1 MKKIVKFSAFM
12 LAAMF
17 AATSFTSCGNDDDEP
32 KGSDIVGTWQ
42 LKDSDGVILLQF
54 TKDGKYNE
62 VDIVSDEGVDDLY
75 IYHGTYTLSGN
86 KLTITYVYAY
96 ESETVDCTYSVKGD
110 QLTITSAEGSNTLT
124 RVQDSVIERYL

>member
-1 MKKIVKFSAFM
+1 MKKYSYLLMVM
-12 LAAMF
+12 LMALVSVGF
-17 AATSFTSCGNDDDEP
+17 ASCGNDDDEP

>member
-1 MKKIVKFSAFM
+1 MKKYSYLLMVM
-12 LAAMF
+12 LMALVSVGF
-17 AATSFTSCGNDDDEP
+17 ASCGDDNDEP
-32 KGSDIVGTWQ
+32 KSSDIVGTWQ